1 MLVMKKL
8 IIYVM
13 LFLLLPFLA
22 SAQDIFGK
30 WKTID
35 DETGEEKSIV
45 EIYRDNGKVYGKIVE
60 ILNPANKNVLCEK
73 CEGEEKNKPVLGL
86 VLIKDME
93 KEGEYYKQGTIFD
106 PERGKKYKCRLGLKD
121 SNTLEVRGYISFLY
135 ATQYWER
142 VIN

>member
-8 IIYVM
+8 AIYVI

-35 DETGEEKSIV
+35 DETGEAKSIV

-60 ILNPANKNVLCEK
+60 ILNPVNKNALCEK

-121 SNTLEVRGYISFLY
+121 ANILEVRGYISFLY
-135 ATQYWER
+135 ATQYWKR
-142 VIN
+142 VVN